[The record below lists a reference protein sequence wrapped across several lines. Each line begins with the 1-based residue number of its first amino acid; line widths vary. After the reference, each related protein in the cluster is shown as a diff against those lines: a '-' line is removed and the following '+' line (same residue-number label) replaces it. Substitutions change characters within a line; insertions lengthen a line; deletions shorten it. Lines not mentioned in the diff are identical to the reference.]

1 MSEYKAIKK
10 RAAIVFAVLFFI
22 ILWFLCKHTD

>member
-22 ILWFLCKHTD
+22 ILCIDFIIY